1 MYLNGRSDN
10 WIAPFWTIFNS
21 AQSDKEQQVNF
32 KGFLFDLDGTLV
44 DSLPAVNRC
53 WTQWGERHAL
63 SAEVVLDYIHGKPAI
78 NSLRHFM
85 RGESEAAI
93 QAEFHWLEQQE
104 ARDTQGIREIA
115 GARALLTQL
124 NEQNI
129 PWAIVTS
136 GSVPVAHARH
146 RATELPLPA
155 VFITANDIRRGK
167 PDPEPYLLG
176 AERLGLHPSECVVV
190 EDAPAGIAAGLA
202 AGSAVIAIDP
212 AADTPGL
219 NQVLFNLPDLSTLKI
234 TQNDTG
240 AFSLSLRA

>member
-1 MYLNGRSDN
+1 M
-10 WIAPFWTIFNS
+10 TFNVVKP
-21 AQSDKEQQVNF
+21 DKEQQVNF

-53 WTQWGERHAL
+53 WTQWGERHAI
-63 SAEVVLDYIHGKPAI
+63 AADAVLNYIHGKPAI
-78 NSLRHFM
+78 DSLRHFM
-85 RGESEAAI
+85 QGESEAAI

-104 ARDTQGIREIA
+104 ATDTQGVQEIA
-115 GARALLTQL
+115 GARALLMQL

-146 RATELPLPA
+146 RAAGLPLPA
-155 VFITANDIRRGK
+155 VFITANDIRHGK

-202 AGSAVIAIDP
+202 AGSAVIAVNP

-219 NQVLFNLPDLSTLKI
+219 SQVMFNIPDLRTLNI
-234 TQNDTG
+234 TQNGTG
-240 AFSLSLRA
+240 TFTLSLRA